1 VEIYYFR
8 GNKLVVNLMMIILGL
23 SITGNN
29 LSQSDKYYT
38 ARINMVKN
46 QIIDRGISDTK
57 TIESLRKVPR
67 HLFVPEDYKKDAYGD
82 YPLPIGYGQTISQ
95 PYIVAF
101 MTEAVKPDRKKKALE
116 IGTGSGYQ
124 AAVLAEITDTV
135 YTIEIITELAKESDA
150 RFKMLGYK
158 NIVGKSGDGYNGW
171 IEYAP
176 FDIIIVT
183 AAIDKIP
190 EPLTDQL
197 AENGRLVIPVGSPN
211 GVQELKLVVK
221 KNGKIKITTLLPVR
235 FVPFKRL

>member
-67 HLFVPEDYKKDAYGD
+67 HLFVPEDYKRDAYGD

-211 GVQELKLVVK
+211 GVQELKLLVK